1 MRPGLWAEKQK
12 AGVSKNPGLC
22 YLRLKLE
29 IYPTNEY
36 GLVAVVANEHAFIEE
51 VVDVIFEIVI
61 EVVDEEVVVVEALVV
76 IAEGVAVA
84 AKVVRHR
91 GGGYHNQ
98 HGHSGDYRKKQ
109 LDTSHREISFTK

>member
-22 YLRLKLE
+22 YLRLKLK

-61 EVVDEEVVVVEALVV
+61 EVVEALVV

>member
-12 AGVSKNPGLC
+12 AGAPKNPGLC

-29 IYPTNEY
+29 IYLTNEY

-51 VVDVIFEIVI
+51 VVDVIVEIVI

-91 GGGYHNQ
+91 GGGYHHQ

-109 LDTSHREISFTK
+109 LDTSHHEISFTK